1 MSFISKSGNV
11 FTETIKTGLPRK
23 VLDFL
28 ELHKLEFYFKYELN
42 QFTDKSVYSL
52 RSKPSRLKQLNSRQF
67 KQLEK
72 ELLSL
77 CNTTITKKQVDAA
90 VQLDVCKKYHN
101 ADWKSRSVRKKGR
114 KKKQMNINP
123 EYFKGVI
130 RKIFND
136 FYENVDFD
144 IIILVSNENLDE
156 PLHKRVVG
164 FLVTQFAECRDVE
177 NVYSNIP
184 ALNLVCA
191 PKKHAHTGNRTN
203 CQNGCSVIGRI
214 LLFMYSYALKKNH
227 FKYGILELAGLYC
240 NIGGLCLYNKFGF
253 REDISIKTPT
263 CFEEE
268 ETLSMVSKIEDITY
282 TELYDALLDNKNIS
296 VPDEEPLCKKPSTAI
311 SREKQ
316 ISIQQDQ
323 VLNRM
328 QNYENILKLQ
338 KGKLSLD
345 DIEDIYFN
353 NNKPS
358 EIKNAV
364 KSLSQLSKEGNIFR
378 FTRKRPPSRA
388 RTAAQDTK
396 RRRSLSAPPIAKSR
410 DRTQSVFDNEFGFHY
425 RKMTNPK
432 MLNFFSNLSKKGIR
446 LHKKRK
452 HGGRF
457 CQTRK
462 KKDNDLGN

>member
-1 MSFISKSGNV
+1 
-11 FTETIKTGLPRK
+11 
-23 VLDFL
+23 
-28 ELHKLEFYFKYELN
+28 
-42 QFTDKSVYSL
+42 
-52 RSKPSRLKQLNSRQF
+52 
-67 KQLEK
+67 
-72 ELLSL
+72 
-77 CNTTITKKQVDAA
+77 
-90 VQLDVCKKYHN
+90 
-101 ADWKSRSVRKKGR
+101 
-114 KKKQMNINP
+114 
-123 EYFKGVI
+123 VI

-144 IIILVSNENLDE
+144 IIILVSNENQDE

-191 PKKHAHTGNRTN
+191 PKKHRHTGNRTN
-203 CQNGCSVIGRI
+203 CQNGCSIIGRV
-214 LLFMYSYALKKNH
+214 LLFMYSYALKKNS
-227 FKYGILELAGLYC
+227 FKYGLLELAGLYC

-282 TELYDALLDNKNIS
+282 TELYDALLENKNVT

-388 RTAAQDTK
+388 RTATQDTK
-396 RRRSLSAPPIAKSR
+396 RRRSVSAPPIAKSR
-410 DRTQSVFDNEFGFHY
+410 DRTRSDFDNEFGFHY

-452 HGGRF
+452 RGGCF